1 MKLKRVLCLLSLGVT
16 LLFAVACT
24 TSTPPQIPNTRHL
37 TVGVGAP
44 IPEAAEFFV
53 SPLPEG
59 IRAVYTEEYV
69 FTQTGDYRISIALLD
84 EKGRELERVDADFSL
99 VTDREPPV
107 MNGVRDISVCI
118 GEGISYRGGVTL
130 SDNCHG
136 EVCLSIDSSAVDPT
150 IEGAYPVT
158 YTATDAAGNVAVKQ
172 ITVYIYRESVSLDM
186 LNAMLDPIIAEHVP
200 TAGSIEQQVRAVYDY
215 VYFSISYDPDSDK
228 SDWVR
233 AAYEG
238 LRTGEGD
245 CYTYFALSK
254 AFFERLGIQNLDL
267 KRTEGIVD
275 ERHYWSMV
283 NIGTEAVPRWY
294 HFDATR
300 LSGIQHSGCLLTD
313 LQVQAYTKQRT
324 DEMGNGNYFYA
335 YHVSAYPASDER
347 IITQTP
353 TLEPYY

>member
-1 MKLKRVLCLLSLGVT
+1 MKLRRALCLLTLGAVF
-16 LLFAVACT
+16 LFAVACVT
-24 TSTPPQIPNTRHL
+24 AAPPQIPGTRHL

-44 IPEAAEFFV
+44 LPEAVEFFV
-53 SPLPEG
+53 SPLPSG
-59 IRAVYTEEYV
+59 VRAEYAEEYV
-69 FTQTGDYRISIALLD
+69 FSTTGDYRISINLFD
-84 EKGRELERVDADFSL
+84 ENERELDRVEVDFTL
-99 VTDREPPV
+99 VIDREPPV
-107 MNGVRDISVCI
+107 MKGVSDISVCI

-136 EVCLSIDSSAVDPT
+136 EVRLEVNSSAVDPT
-150 IEGAYPVT
+150 AEGAYPVI
-158 YTATDAAGNVAVKQ
+158 YTATDAVGNVAVEQ
-172 ITVYIYRESVSLDM
+172 ITVYIYREAVSLDM
-186 LNAMLDPIIAEHVP
+186 LNAMLDSVIADHIP
-200 TAGSIEQQVRAVYDY
+200 TAGSLEQQVRAVYDY
-215 VYFSISYDPDSDK
+215 VYYSISYDPYSDK

-238 LRTGEGD
+238 LRTGKGD

-254 AFFERLGIQNLDL
+254 ALFERLEIENLDL

-283 NIGTEAVPRWY
+283 NIGTEAEPRWY

-335 YHVSAYPASDER
+335 YNVSGYPASDER
-347 IITQTP
+347 IITPTP
-353 TLEPYY
+353 SLEPYY